1 MEGSQ
6 PSKANPKL
14 RHEEAASEQADGG
27 KQVTGRYM
35 QPNQNQVELKQFKL
49 KEHQLKT

>member
-14 RHEEAASEQADGG
+14 RHEEAASEQTDGG
-27 KQVTGRYM
+27 KEITIR
-35 QPNQNQVELKQFKL
+35 
-49 KEHQLKT
+49 